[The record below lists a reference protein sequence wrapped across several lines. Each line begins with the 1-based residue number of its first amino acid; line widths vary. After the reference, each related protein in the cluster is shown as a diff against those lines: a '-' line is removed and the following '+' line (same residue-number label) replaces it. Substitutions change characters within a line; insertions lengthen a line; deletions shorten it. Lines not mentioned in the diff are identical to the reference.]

1 MGSSTIPTFYVM
13 LCFQFMIFFF
23 FIAIIDITKI
33 KVMYVFNKILP
44 AESLLFFGYSKSS
57 FFCEKQDNVF
67 YK

>member
-1 MGSSTIPTFYVM
+1 MFSVYD
-13 LCFQFMIFFF
+13 LFF

-44 AESLLFFGYSKSS
+44 AESLVFFGYSKSS